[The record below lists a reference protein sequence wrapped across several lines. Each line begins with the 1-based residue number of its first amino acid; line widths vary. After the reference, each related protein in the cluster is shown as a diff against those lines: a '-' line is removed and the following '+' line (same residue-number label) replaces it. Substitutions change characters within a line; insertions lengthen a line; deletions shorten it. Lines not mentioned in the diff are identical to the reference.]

1 MKKTIVLAL
10 SATLLASCSTEEVKQ
25 GAEDLYQ
32 TVMPRA
38 QLVDNG
44 TQEQVIAKDQASF
57 NTTFVEGS
65 HLTTAKAS
73 SATRAAV
80 SGLKDAGVQFT
91 LRFDY
96 DNFEIS
102 QANTDE
108 IIKHANF
115 MRDNPSLK
123 LRLEGHADERGTR
136 EYNLALGENRAL
148 AVKEVLS
155 LYELSSRVDVISYGE
170 EKPLIDQHDEKAY
183 QQNRRVDFVY
193 E

>member
-1 MKKTIVLAL
+1 MKKTIVFAL
-10 SATLLASCSTEEVKQ
+10 SATLLASCSTKEVKQ

-32 TVMPRA
+32 KVMPRA

-44 TQEQVIAKDQASF
+44 TQENIIAKDNASF

-65 HLTTAKAS
+65 HLTTAQAS
-73 SATRAAV
+73 SATKAAV
-80 SGLKDAGVQFT
+80 SSLKDAGVQFT

-115 MRDNPSLK
+115 MRDNPSLR

>member
-1 MKKTIVLAL
+1 MKKAIVLAL
-10 SATLLASCSTEEVKQ
+10 STMLLASCSTDSVTQ
-25 GAEDLYQ
+25 GAKDLYQ
-32 TVMPRA
+32 QVMPRA

-44 TQEQVIAKDQASF
+44 TQESVIAQDNASF

-65 HLTTAKAS
+65 HLTTPNAS
-73 SATRAAV
+73 RATKAAV
-80 SGLKDAGVQFT
+80 SGLKDAGVKFT

-115 MRDNPSLK
+115 MRDNPTLR

-148 AVKEVLS
+148 AIKEVLS

-170 EKPLIDQHDEKAY
+170 EKPLVDMHDEKAY
-183 QQNRRVDFVY
+183 AQNRRVDFVY

>member
-1 MKKTIVLAL
+1 MKKAIVFAL
-10 SATLLASCSTEEVKQ
+10 STTLLASCSTEDVTQ
-25 GAEDLYQ
+25 GAQNLYQ
-32 TVMPRA
+32 KVMPRA
-38 QLVDNG
+38 QLVDNS
-44 TQEQVIAKDQASF
+44 TQEQVIAKDNASF
-57 NTTFVEGS
+57 NTTFIEGS

-73 SATRAAV
+73 SATKAAV
-80 SGLKDAGVQFT
+80 SSLKDAGVQFT

-115 MRDNPSLK
+115 MRDNPTLK

-136 EYNLALGENRAL
+136 EYNLSLGENRAL

-170 EKPLIDQHDEKAY
+170 EKPLVDMHDEKAY